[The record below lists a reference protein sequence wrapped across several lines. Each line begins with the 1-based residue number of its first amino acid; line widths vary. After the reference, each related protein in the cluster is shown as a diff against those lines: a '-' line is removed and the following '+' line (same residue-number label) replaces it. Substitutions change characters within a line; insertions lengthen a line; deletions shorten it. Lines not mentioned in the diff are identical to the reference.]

1 MNVIIGLYFIQSYTI
16 KITTWFFVVCKEII
30 MFWKNCI
37 QVAQN
42 IWRLYEE
49 KGGGKKKERKS
60 ESQKLTRDILFK
72 KGKKCLGRREI
83 FFLHYL

>member
-1 MNVIIGLYFIQSYTI
+1 
-16 KITTWFFVVCKEII
+16 

-49 KGGGKKKERKS
+49 KGGGQEKKERKS

-72 KGKKCLGRREI
+72 KGKEMLRKERNFFALFIKDSGDFLMSY
-83 FFLHYL
+83 FFLFNITAFKSE

>member
-1 MNVIIGLYFIQSYTI
+1 
-16 KITTWFFVVCKEII
+16 

-49 KGGGKKKERKS
+49 KGGGQEKKERKS
-60 ESQKLTRDILFK
+60 ESQKSLTRDILFK
-72 KGKKCLGRREI
+72 KGKKCLGRREN
-83 FFLHYL
+83 FFALFIKDSGDFF